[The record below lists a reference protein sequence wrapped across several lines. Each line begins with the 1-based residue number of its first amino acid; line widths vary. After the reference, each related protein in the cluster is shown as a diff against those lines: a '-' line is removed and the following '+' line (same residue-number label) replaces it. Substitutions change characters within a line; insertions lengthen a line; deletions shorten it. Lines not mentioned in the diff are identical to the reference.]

1 MEVGKEFELER
12 LSETIKRI
20 RLNTGM
26 TQIQVAEDLHCT
38 PGYVSNIE
46 NGRTAISIRIV
57 SYYAKISGLTIDD
70 ILRGKLDSINKQ
82 RGSSFH
88 EMLSL
93 MSVDDKERLLAT
105 IQLWRN

>member
-1 MEVGKEFELER
+1 MGKELELER
-12 LSETIKRI
+12 LPEIIKRI
-20 RLNTGM
+20 RLNTGK

-38 PGYVSNIE
+38 PGYVSNVE

-70 ILRGKLDSINKQ
+70 ILKGRLDSINKQ
-82 RGSSFH
+82 KGSRIN

-105 IQLWRN
+105 IQLWRR